1 MLCTQNTALSLKFWA
16 DFNNSPTIL
25 TRIVSRFRISLQN
38 QNHTSAVWLAS
49 YLTKNLLLF
58 DLFSLDFNDSHVNLT
73 KIVSQ
78 SHTCFQNKIRTSV
91 ARTATVFVG
100 VIEFP
105 RHRAATLSLCLKGQC
120 WDVRLVF
127 FHESVPLS
135 WWQILPPISTK
146 PSANFATSFS
156 SVVDTSGKFAPV
168 LLIPVAKFATSILRA
183 WGNWLMKTNKNR
195 KSRDTVPLTW

>member
-1 MLCTQNTALSLKFWA
+1 MLCTQKTALSLKFWA

-58 DLFSLDFNDSHVNLT
+58 DLFSSDFNDSHVNLT

-78 SHTCFQNKIRTSV
+78 SHTCFRNKNRTSV

-105 RHRAATLSLCLKGQC
+105 RHTAVTRSLCLKGQC
-120 WDVRLVF
+120 WDFLLLVLF
-127 FHESVPLS
+127 MNHFPYTPE
-135 WWQILPPISTK
+135 
-146 PSANFATSFS
+146 TSIRTVS
-156 SVVDTSGKFAPV
+156 SYPKICGDIGKSRCTTGIIDTSN
-168 LLIPVAKFATSILRA
+168 KFATIILRVF
-183 WGNWLMKTNKNR
+183 WEPIHEK
-195 KSRDTVPLTW
+195 RDTVPLNMIKQI